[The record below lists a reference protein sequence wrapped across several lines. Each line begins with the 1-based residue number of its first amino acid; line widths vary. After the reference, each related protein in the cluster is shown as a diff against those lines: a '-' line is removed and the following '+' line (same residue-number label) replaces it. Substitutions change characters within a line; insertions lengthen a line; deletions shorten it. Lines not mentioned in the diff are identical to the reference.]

1 MLHRKERILDNIP
14 VGSLGIIA
22 VDGCQEMGAR
32 VNDYLVRWRKEDE
45 SANKNQSYA
54 SRRSIPESKAYNR
67 CCRWKSPQIECYYAF
82 PL

>member
-1 MLHRKERILDNIP
+1 MLHRKERILDNMP

-45 SANKNQSYA
+45 SANKDHIVFN
-54 SRRSIPESKAYNR
+54 
-67 CCRWKSPQIECYYAF
+67 
-82 PL
+82 